1 MSHLPNRKLDRRQL
15 ISGAAALTTLMT
27 TPLITQA
34 QAAPDKTTT
43 FLELKTYRL
52 HNSDEAQA
60 ARVSTYLETGL
71 FPALTR
77 AGALSGGSVKPVAA
91 LANLIGADGPYL
103 VSIVQ
108 YASLAAY
115 QDTLAK
121 LTADSAYIA
130 AADKLSTGT
139 GMPFVTIEST
149 VLHSLAVMPQ
159 PELLAADPAHPT
171 HVFEL
176 RTYQSQSPSAVIKK
190 AGMFNG
196 GEIAIF
202 QRLGM
207 KPVFIGEAIIGPRL
221 PNITYMLAFDSL
233 ATRESLWKNFGS
245 DPAWKTLSAPPELKD
260 SQIVANISNTIL
272 RPLPFSPLR

>member
-27 TPLITQA
+27 TPFITQA

-60 ARVSTYLETGL
+60 ARVSTYLESGL

-77 AGALSGGSVKPVAA
+77 AGAKPVAA
-91 LANLIGADGPYL
+91 LANLIGADGPYF

-121 LTADSAYIA
+121 LAADSAYIA

>member
-1 MSHLPNRKLDRRQL
+1 MSHLPNRTLDRRQL
-15 ISGAAALTTLMT
+15 ITGAAALTTLMT
-27 TPLITQA
+27 NPLATQA
-34 QAAPDKTTT
+34 QTAPDKATT

-159 PELLAADPAHPT
+159 PEFLAADPAHPT

-196 GEIAIF
+196 GEIGVF
-202 QRLGM
+202 QRSQAILSQDICQRYI
-207 KPVFIGEAIIGPRL
+207 VFDHCHLRELAIDHRHRPDHSDHRQQRRHDGEQRQFP
-221 PNITYMLAFDSL
+221 TD
-233 ATRESLWKNFGS
+233 
-245 DPAWKTLSAPPELKD
+245 
-260 SQIVANISNTIL
+260 
-272 RPLPFSPLR
+272 

>member
-1 MSHLPNRKLDRRQL
+1 MSRTVTLNRRQL
-15 ISGAAALTTLMT
+15 ITGAAALTTLMT
-27 TPLITQA
+27 NPLTTNA
-34 QAAPDKTTT
+34 QTAPEKSTT

-60 ARVSTYLETGL
+60 ARVTTYLETGL
-71 FPALTR
+71 FPALTL
-77 AGALSGGSVKPVAA
+77 AGAKPVAA

-121 LTADSAYIA
+121 LAADSAHTA

-139 GMPFVTIEST
+139 GMPFVTVEST
-149 VLHSLAVMPQ
+149 ILHSLAVMPQ
-159 PELLAADPAHPT
+159 LELLPADPAHPT
-171 HVFEL
+171 HIFEL
-176 RTYQSQSPSAVIKK
+176 RTYQSQSPAAVIKK

-207 KPVFIGEAIIGPRL
+207 KPVFIGEAIIGSRL